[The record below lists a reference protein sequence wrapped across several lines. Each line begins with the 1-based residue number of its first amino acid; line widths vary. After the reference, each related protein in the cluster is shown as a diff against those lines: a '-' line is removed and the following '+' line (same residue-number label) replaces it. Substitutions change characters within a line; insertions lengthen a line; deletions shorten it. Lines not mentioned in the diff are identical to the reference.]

1 MLEFVIHQQLVHVVE
16 KRHQNLTKKMK
27 IYRISRQKQSIGKR
41 RLEICKTVDVNKNLD
56 LVSFKLKE
64 IMR

>member
-1 MLEFVIHQQLVHVVE
+1 MLEFVIHQQLVYVVE
-16 KRHQNLTKKMK
+16 KKTSEFDKILKM
-27 IYRISRQKQSIGKR
+27 YRISRQKQSIGKR